1 MMYILTGIV
10 FILVGLAN
18 YKFPEAACYI
28 PDEWQFR
35 EVEVSEKCIKGVKM
49 AGRVLTVLG
58 IIMTIL
64 GLL

>member
-1 MMYILTGIV
+1 MYILTGIV

-35 EVEVSEKCIKGVKM
+35 KVEVSEKRIKGVKI
-49 AGRVLTVLG
+49 AGRVLILFG
-58 IIMTIL
+58 IIMTVL